1 MALKGRH
8 TVILST
14 HILPEVSEVADRVVI
29 IDRGK
34 VMAIDTPARLA
45 ERLRARE
52 SVRMEIGAGG
62 GGSAVSP
69 EAVRQA
75 LAALPGARDVHAAI
89 TAAGT
94 IDARIDSEV
103 GIDLRAAA
111 AALVTGCGWQLLG
124 LSGESLS
131 LEEIF
136 LALTRSESGGGA

>member
-1 MALKGRH
+1 M
-8 TVILST
+8 
-14 HILPEVSEVADRVVI
+14 
-29 IDRGK
+29 
-34 VMAIDTPARLA
+34 
-45 ERLRARE
+45 
-52 SVRMEIGAGG
+52 
-62 GGSAVSP
+62 SP

-89 TAAGT
+89 SATGT

-103 GIDLRAAA
+103 GVDLRAAA
-111 AALVTGCGWQLLG
+111 AALVTGRGWQLLR